1 MLTLFTNVMVWTAG
15 REAFHGEVAIESG
28 QITRIA
34 TGQGQLPRDGATI
47 IDGGGATLMP
57 GLIDGHGHLAFA
69 ETRTTVEFALI
80 PPEEHTL
87 LTMHNAR
94 RVLDA
99 GFTSVLSGGSVK
111 PRLDAI
117 IRDEIKAGRI
127 PGPRIL
133 ASTPELTPTG
143 GLGDDS
149 RLHIR
154 LDTFCETRDGADEFR
169 KAARVHC
176 REGADIV
183 KVCVSGHQAV
193 PGTRHAGAEQ
203 TPLTDAEL
211 AAVTETTRSFGRLC
225 AVHARSDAAVRMALR
240 HGVDV
245 LYHCEYSSEETLDL
259 LEAARDRVVLAP
271 AFGPYCRTLEDAEAA
286 GTRHLYGDLERQF
299 ARMGETFHKL
309 RKRGMRVMIGGE
321 YGLIHIPHGTN
332 ARDIDYFVRY
342 LGYSPAEA
350 LQCATQWGAE
360 GMRLGDMI
368 GQVKEGYVADLLL
381 VDGQP
386 WLDVRVLESKERL
399 LGIMQ
404 GGKFYK
410 TPPVDAGRVR
420 RAA

>member
-1 MLTLFTNVMVWTAG
+1 
-15 REAFHGEVAIESG
+15 
-28 QITRIA
+28 
-34 TGQGQLPRDGATI
+34 
-47 IDGGGATLMP
+47 
-57 GLIDGHGHLAFA
+57 
-69 ETRTTVEFALI
+69 
-80 PPEEHTL
+80 
-87 LTMHNAR
+87 
-94 RVLDA
+94 
-99 GFTSVLSGGSVK
+99 
-111 PRLDAI
+111 
-117 IRDEIKAGRI
+117 
-127 PGPRIL
+127 
-133 ASTPELTPTG
+133 
-143 GLGDDS
+143 
-149 RLHIR
+149 
-154 LDTFCETRDGADEFR
+154 
-169 KAARVHC
+169 
-176 REGADIV
+176 
-183 KVCVSGHQAV
+183 
-193 PGTRHAGAEQ
+193 
-203 TPLTDAEL
+203 
-211 AAVTETTRSFGRLC
+211 
-225 AVHARSDAAVRMALR
+225 MALR